1 MRFKFLKRTSD
12 LRMESN
18 RFLCMRLFVFVNKH
32 SMLIYIEWMEKVL
45 CFWHWDIWRDM
56 HLLKNLCSQKRMC
69 YLSIVNHS
77 CPLLQISPISLEEE
91 GISETPSLKKGSARR
106 KAFSIKLRHSLV
118 KLILMPI
125 YSSCALKSIY
135 LNWNVE
141 RNSLI
146 RKAQKCG
153 KVQMLESN
161 PIFPFTIFIPK
172 RISL

>member
-1 MRFKFLKRTSD
+1 MRFEFLKRTSD
-12 LRMESN
+12 LRMESS

-32 SMLIYIEWMEKVL
+32 PMLICIEWMGKVL

-56 HLLKNLCSQKRMC
+56 YLLKNLCSQNQIC
-69 YLSIVNHS
+69 HLIIVNHS
-77 CPLLQISPISLEEE
+77 FPLLQISLISLEEE
-91 GISETPSLKKGSARR
+91 GISEPPSLKKESGSP
-106 KAFSIKLRHSLV
+106 KGFFDK
-118 KLILMPI
+118 ILMLI

-153 KVQMLESN
+153 KVQMLELN